1 MNWLTTI
8 LILVFT
14 ILAVFWEAAFHPLR
28 DLVGAQVH
36 LLPALTV
43 YAALSAGFPNTIL
56 VAFFGGLAFDSL
68 SANPAGISVLPLFA
82 IGIVIHAKRELL
94 LRDQW
99 FAQIVLGAIT
109 SLLAPLLTLMLLF
122 TTGHNPLVGWG
133 TVWQLIVMSVGG
145 GLVTP
150 VIFEIFGWANRTFSY
165 ARRHE
170 SSFRPDREIR
180 RGR

>member
-1 MNWLTTI
+1 MTWLTTI
-8 LILVFT
+8 LIFLFT

-28 DLVGAQVH
+28 NLVGAQVH

-43 YAALSAGFPNTIL
+43 YAALSAGFPSTIL

-68 SANPAGISVLPLFA
+68 SANPPGISILPLFA
-82 IGIVIHAKRELL
+82 IGTVIYAKRELL

-99 FAQIVLGAIT
+99 FAQIVLGAVA
-109 SLLAPLLTLMLLF
+109 SLVAPVLTLMLLL
-122 TTGHNPLVGWG
+122 TTGHSPVIGWG
-133 TVWQLIVMSVGG
+133 TLWQLLVMSIGG

-150 VIFEIFGWANRTFSY
+150 VIFEIFSWANRTFGY

-170 SSFRPDREIR
+170 TSFRPDREIR